1 MSKKDTSVT
10 ESVWLCAALVYLGY
24 ELCSLSDI
32 DFQTTQ
38 FRVQCAALD
47 FEEIKQE
54 YEENRLA
61 LSSAKDFVDAFN
73 RIVQIQKSYR
83 RRGESDW
90 SSPDYIAGRIG

>member
-38 FRVQCAALD
+38 YRVQCPELD
-47 FEEIKQE
+47 FTDLKTQ

-61 LSSAKDFVDAFN
+61 LSSAKDFVNAFN

-83 RRGESDW
+83 RRGESGW
-90 SSPDYIAGRIG
+90 SNLDYIAGRIG